1 MDDIRYRVWC
11 RNNNEW
17 EKDEMFLAEDGSL
30 YHVLRNGRLQRC
42 RPDTHTVQFFT
53 GLRDSKRTED
63 FPDGEPIYEGDIMHV
78 WETTCTPETTLNIT
92 AQVVYEGGQ
101 FGFMDDYWLQLAMV
115 TCKDIK
121 CEVIGNIYENSDLI
135 GGTTN
140 E

>member
-63 FPDGEPIYEGDIMHV
+63 FPEGQEIHKGDICLNKYGKYLLV
-78 WETTCTPETTLNIT
+78 DWDNYNARWILCRDIDTWYSELDTFNIQQWELE
-92 AQVVYEGGQ
+92 VV
-101 FGFMDDYWLQLAMV
+101 
-115 TCKDIK
+115 
-121 CEVIGNIYENSDLI
+121 GNIFESMGLFQ
-135 GGTTN
+135 GGDSN
-140 E
+140 L

>member
-63 FPDGEPIYEGDIMHV
+63 FPDGEPIYEGD
-78 WETTCTPETTLNIT
+78 
-92 AQVVYEGGQ
+92 VVLDIHSNKRRIVLAVPGGFSVHTFDDLDPRFYEGISDMQNSSWISGSC
-101 FGFMDDYWLQLAMV
+101 V
-115 TCKDIK
+115 
-121 CEVIGNIYENSDLI
+121 VIGNRFENPELLE
-135 GGTTN
+135 GGM
-140 E
+140 